1 MYRYELESWKVLGW
15 CEEVPAPLW
24 KLCCS
29 LPVKNAW
36 MKNHHQLRHTSS
48 VTSENSEW
56 GYAQKTWLPNLQ
68 CQKCTIFHLMSD
80 SSQQSDLKTCYY
92 RVKRTSHHLRK
103 SNSTIGEGNGTPLQ
117 YCCLENPM
125 DGGAWKA
132 EVHGVAE
139 GQTQLSDFFHFSLS
153 CVGEGNGN
161 PLQCACLENLR
172 HGGAWWAAIYGVA
185 QSQTRLKWLSSS
197 SSNSTI
203 SM

>member
-139 GQTQLSDFFHFSLS
+139 GRTWLNDFTFTHWRRKWQPTPVFLPGESGGWESLVGCRLWGHTESDTTE
-153 CVGEGNGN
+153 V
-161 PLQCACLENLR
+161 
-172 HGGAWWAAIYGVA
+172 
-185 QSQTRLKWLSSS
+185 T
-197 SSNSTI
+197 
-203 SM
+203 